1 MNHPTIQVRLSK
13 KTIRPMIQDIYK
25 NARPLHLGV
34 GLLAILALLS
44 GCSSDDSLPE
54 DTTGAFL
61 QPVFHMSGVE
71 TRSIISGTSTTEGEG
86 RINAVKLFVTK
97 AEDGYTPYGG
107 VGTAGDAGLST
118 FTYQSVGSGGNDW
131 VGDPTVNLSSV
142 KARIYAY
149 SPTSATLTKSTTTTT
164 HTIAT
169 TLPAHQNFYGG
180 KGWDSDA
187 TDYMYGSASNTVGE
201 VTAITASNTTPSG
214 GSPSSGT
221 YQPEIYLQH
230 ALARLSFTMQSAT
243 GRSVNTTY
251 DYVKKITLKASSN
264 AFITG
269 TGTMQIADGILKGTK
284 TAELT
289 FTPKNDASSKTT
301 AILCG
306 AAGVPVEVGYG
317 LVAPLVSTDMTLTVV
332 VGKRDG
338 TTDDRTLSANLSQIT
353 WKRGHTHKIQIT
365 LSNRAITVN
374 ANIVPWMESG
384 SAGTGDVKP
393 GGY

>member
-1 MNHPTIQVRLSK
+1 
-13 KTIRPMIQDIYK
+13 MIQDIYK
-25 NARPLHLGV
+25 NTRPLHLGV

-107 VGTAGDAGLST
+107 VGTAGNAGLST

-149 SPTSATLTKSTTTTT
+149 SPANAILTKSTTTTT

-169 TLPAHQNFYGG
+169 TLPVHQNFYGG
-180 KGWDSDA
+180 K
-187 TDYMYGSASNTVGE
+187 
-201 VTAITASNTTPSG
+201 
-214 GSPSSGT
+214 
-221 YQPEIYLQH
+221 
-230 ALARLSFTMQSAT
+230 
-243 GRSVNTTY
+243 
-251 DYVKKITLKASSN
+251 
-264 AFITG
+264 
-269 TGTMQIADGILKGTK
+269 
-284 TAELT
+284 
-289 FTPKNDASSKTT
+289 
-301 AILCG
+301 
-306 AAGVPVEVGYG
+306 
-317 LVAPLVSTDMTLTVV
+317 
-332 VGKRDG
+332 RDD

-374 ANIVPWMESG
+374 ADILPWTESG